1 MSKIYDALRKAELSK
16 GKFRGK
22 KLRKRP
28 AAEGKRAKLL
38 FSGVDDELRR
48 AMLHLKNSIDS
59 TIKEKVSKVVM
70 FTSSSPG
77 EGKTTITAS
86 IARVIALGETDRVLL
101 VDCAVQRPQLH
112 NLFGI
117 ENEKGILEFLSEGLK
132 LEEVVRSVDEGI
144 LDLIPTGGVRDTEVM
159 QPLFAS
165 DRMEAFV
172 KEASENYDYVF
183 IDTSSAISAPETPI
197 IGSFVD
203 GIILVIH
210 SGKTKREVIKRAIM
224 LLEKLGGRVIGTVL
238 NRKKYYI
245 PEFIYK
251 HV

>member
-1 MSKIYDALRKAELSK
+1 MSKIYDALRKAELGK
-16 GKFRGK
+16 GKFKGK
-22 KLRKRP
+22 KLRKKP
-28 AAEGKRAKLL
+28 LSGGPRAKLL

-59 TIKEKVSKVVM
+59 TIKEKASKVVM
-70 FTSSSPG
+70 FTSSSQG

-132 LEEVVRSVDEGI
+132 LEEVVRSVDAGV
-144 LDLIPTGGVRDTEVM
+144 LDIIPTGRVRDTEIM

-224 LLEKLGGRVIGTVL
+224 LLEKLGGKVIGTVL

-251 HV
+251 RV

>member
-1 MSKIYDALRKAELSK
+1 MSKIYDALKKAELSK

-22 KLRKRP
+22 KLRKKP
-28 AAEGKRAKLL
+28 TSEGQRAKLL

-59 TIKEKVSKVVM
+59 TIKEKASKVVM
-70 FTSSSPG
+70 FTSSSQG

-132 LEEVVRSVDEGI
+132 LEEVVRSVDAGV
-144 LDLIPTGGVRDTEVM
+144 LDIIPTGRVRDTEIM

-224 LLEKLGGRVIGTVL
+224 LLEKLGGKVIGTVL

-251 HV
+251 RV